1 MNGPTLSVLG
11 TATPFPTP
19 GNPCSG
25 YLLLLGNDSLCID
38 AGTGTFAE
46 LQRYVALEELSAIWI
61 SHLHAYHFSDMPI
74 AFYAYA
80 FGSITRNRKL
90 PVAGPPGWP
99 QRVSSFVASNEIHTM
114 SDFFDVHEIGINDI
128 DRVGE
133 ITLSSQLLQHNI
145 DSYGLR
151 VEAAN
156 RSMAYSGDTGP
167 CQELVELADG
177 VDLLLCE
184 VGSDELAD
192 RKGTIHCAPEEA
204 GQMAT
209 AAHVQRLM
217 LTHISRSLEPQ
228 HAIERAAEF
237 FSGPITVA
245 IPGSTFTI

>member
-1 MNGPTLSVLG
+1 MLR
-11 TATPFPTP
+11 
-19 GNPCSG
+19 
-25 YLLLLGNDSLCID
+25 LLITLGNDSLCID

-61 SHLHAYHFSDMPI
+61 SHLHADHFSDMPI
-74 AFYAYA
+74 VFYAYA

-133 ITLSSQLLQHNI
+133 ITLRSHFFSTTLTRMDCELK
-145 DSYGLR
+145 
-151 VEAAN
+151 AAN

-192 RKGTIHCAPEEA
+192 RKGTIHCAPSKPVKWPPRR
-204 GQMAT
+204 T
-209 AAHVQRLM
+209 
-217 LTHISRSLEPQ
+217 
-228 HAIERAAEF
+228 
-237 FSGPITVA
+237 FSV
-245 IPGSTFTI
+245 